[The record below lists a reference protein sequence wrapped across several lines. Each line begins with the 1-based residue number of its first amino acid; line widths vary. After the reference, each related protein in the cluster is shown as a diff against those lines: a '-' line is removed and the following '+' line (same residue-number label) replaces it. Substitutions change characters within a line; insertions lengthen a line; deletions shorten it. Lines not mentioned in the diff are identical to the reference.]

1 MSTDHSPIFSL
12 EVFPPRRNAAVGTIY
27 DTLDGLQG
35 VDPDFI
41 SVTYGTGKQSDR
53 TATARISNTIRQE
66 YDIPVVAHLT
76 AQYLDKDGADEAL
89 DLFEQAKVRGVLAL
103 RGDSVEGREPAGVF
117 EHASDLAAYI
127 RSTHPDL
134 DVYGACYPEG
144 HPEAT
149 SLSQDVENLKKKVDA
164 GVSHLVSQLFY
175 DNSDFLNFISLARE
189 AGIDTPIEAGIM
201 PVMNVGQVRRMGKI
215 CGARIPHALDRML
228 DRWQDDKKSLRAA
241 GIVYASQQIADLVA
255 QGVDGVHLY
264 TMNHPG
270 VTRRIWQNVG
280 ELFEPPTR

>member
-280 ELFEPPTR
+280 DLFEPPSR

>member
-1 MSTDHSPIFSL
+1 MNTDHSPIFSL
-12 EVFPPRRNAAVGTIY
+12 EVFPPKRNAAVGTIY

-149 SLSQDVENLKKKVDA
+149 SLSEDVENLKKKVDA

>member
-280 ELFEPPTR
+280 ELFEPPSR